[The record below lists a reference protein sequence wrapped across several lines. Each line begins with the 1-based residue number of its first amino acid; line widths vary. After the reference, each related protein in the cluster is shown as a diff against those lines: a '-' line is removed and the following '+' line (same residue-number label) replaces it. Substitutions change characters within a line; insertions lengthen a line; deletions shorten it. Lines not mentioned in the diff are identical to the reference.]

1 MGLHENGAV
10 ATVAEAYLSLLRDR
24 GVSRLFVNAGTDFA
38 PFVEA
43 LNAPQTALAVPT
55 LVCTMTAWTCPPP
68 R

>member
-1 MGLHENGAV
+1 MGLNENGAV

-24 GVSRLFVNAGTDFA
+24 GVSRLFVNAGTDFF

-43 LNAPQTALAVPT
+43 YAPRSSRDLTSPSWSSA
-55 LVCTMTAWTCPPP
+55 